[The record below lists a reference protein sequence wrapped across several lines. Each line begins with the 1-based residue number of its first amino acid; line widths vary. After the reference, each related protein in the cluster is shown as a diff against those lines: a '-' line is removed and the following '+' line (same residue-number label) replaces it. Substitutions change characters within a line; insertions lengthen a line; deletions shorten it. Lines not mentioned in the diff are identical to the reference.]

1 MGIDFSNLQGGKGA
15 ADRLAAKC
23 KGHVRVYINEGNDM
37 CTGSQFQE
45 ALLSHGGIEGV
56 RVVAIDSMED
66 FVIDD
71 ARKIPGI
78 SKLNNFKFN
87 PENITAW
94 RAYGIGRGKDIR
106 LDKQSAGKC

>member
-1 MGIDFSNLQGGKGA
+1 MKA
-15 ADRLAAKC
+15 
-23 KGHVRVYINEGNDM
+23 M
-37 CTGSQFQE
+37 TCTGSQFQE

-78 SKLNNFKFN
+78 TKLNNFKFN

-94 RAYGIGRGKDIR
+94 CAYGIRSGKDIR